1 VTIGRVEQV
10 NAPQKEN
17 PMKYEVKY
25 ELNGEVLYTVKS
37 DVQAWLDWCN
47 AQGLEVEVL
56 SLRELPARSVQSTA
70 A

>member
-1 VTIGRVEQV
+1 
-10 NAPQKEN
+10 
-17 PMKYEVKY
+17 MKYEVKY

-56 SLRELPARSVQSTA
+56 SVRELPARGVQSSA